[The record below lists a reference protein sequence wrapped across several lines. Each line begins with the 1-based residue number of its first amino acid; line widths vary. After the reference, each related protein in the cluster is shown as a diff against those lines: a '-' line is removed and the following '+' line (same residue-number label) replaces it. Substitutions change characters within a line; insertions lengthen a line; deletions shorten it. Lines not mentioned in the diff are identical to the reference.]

1 MSAGGGD
8 RAAFAERIRI
18 QLTSRYR
25 GARVD
30 VDDARFALHVT
41 GDGLDATLP
50 LAPLQQAVL
59 RDPAHTPDLIARFVT
74 GVESQLTPRSY
85 GGFSVDRLLWCVRSA
100 EYMRGI
106 ARAPEL
112 LVREMPG
119 NLVAFA
125 AETLPA
131 SSMRGVPQSEWEAAG
146 LDGEAVTA
154 AVQRNTEVR
163 FAHLVDRIRNAAR
176 VPADGWRMAG
186 DQMFQGSALLVPAV
200 LAALAERA
208 RGDVLVGVPD
218 RGVVLALPSRLP
230 SASVFDRRVTREWRE
245 AMNPCSHEIFE
256 TDGAELRRRD
266 PGNGRR
272 AWVMPWLSQAWS
284 GEGSLDPDG

>member
-1 MSAGGGD
+1 MSAERSD

-30 VDDARFALHVT
+30 VDDERFALRVT
-41 GDGLDATLP
+41 GEGLDATLP

-74 GVESQLTPRSY
+74 GVESQLTPRAY
-85 GGFSVDRLLWCVRSA
+85 GAFSVDGLLWCVRSA
-100 EYMRGI
+100 GYMRGI
-106 ARAPEL
+106 ARASEL
-112 LVREMPG
+112 LLREMPG
-119 NLVAFA
+119 DLVAFA

-131 SSMRGVPQSEWEAAG
+131 SSMRGVPRSEWIATG
-146 LDGEAVTA
+146 LDDA
-154 AVQRNTEVR
+154 AVRAAVDRNTEQR
-163 FAHLVDRIRNAAR
+163 FAHLAGRIRNAER

-186 DQMFQGSALLVPAV
+186 DHMFQGSALLIPAV

-208 RGDVLVGVPD
+208 EGDVLVAVPD

-245 AMNPCSHEIFE
+245 AMNPCSHEILE
-256 TDGAELRRRD
+256 TDGVELRRRD

-272 AWVMPWLSQAWS
+272 AWVLPWLSQPWS
-284 GEGSLDPDG
+284 DGGALDD

>member
-1 MSAGGGD
+1 MSADRSD

-30 VDDARFALHVT
+30 VDDERFALHVT
-41 GDGLDATLP
+41 GEGLDATLP

-74 GVESQLTPRSY
+74 GVESQLTPRAY
-85 GGFSVDRLLWCVRSA
+85 GAFSVDGLLWCVRSA
-100 EYMRGI
+100 GYMRGI
-106 ARAPEL
+106 ARASEL
-112 LVREMPG
+112 LLREMPG
-119 NLVAFA
+119 DLVAFA

-131 SSMRGVPQSEWEAAG
+131 ASMRGVPRSDWIGAG
-146 LDGEAVTA
+146 LDDA
-154 AVQRNTEVR
+154 AVSAAVDRNTEQR
-163 FAHLVDRIRNAAR
+163 FTHLAGRIRNAER

-186 DQMFQGSALLVPAV
+186 DHMFQGSALLIPAV

-208 RGDVLVGVPD
+208 EGDVLVAVPD

-245 AMNPCSHEIFE
+245 AMNPCSHEILE
-256 TDGAELRRRD
+256 TDGVVLRRRD

-272 AWVMPWLSQAWS
+272 AWVLPWLSQPWS
-284 GEGSLDPDG
+284 DGGALDD

>member
-1 MSAGGGD
+1 MSADGGD
-8 RAAFAERIRI
+8 RAAFAKRIRI
-18 QLTSRYR
+18 QLKSRYR

-30 VDDARFALHVT
+30 VDDERFALHVT
-41 GDGLDATLP
+41 GEGLDATLP

-59 RDPAHTPDLIARFVT
+59 RDPAHTPALIARFVS
-74 GVESQLTPRSY
+74 GVETQLTPRAV
-85 GGFSVDRLLWCVRSA
+85 GAFSVDRLVWCVRSA
-100 EYMRGI
+100 EYLRGI
-106 ARAPEL
+106 ARASEL
-112 LVREMPG
+112 LVREMPVD
-119 NLVAFA
+119 LVAFA

-131 SSMRGVPQSEWEAAG
+131 ASMRGVPRSEWVDAGVEDSAVAA
-146 LDGEAVTA
+146 A
-154 AVQRNTEVR
+154 ADRNTERR
-163 FAHLVDRIRNAAR
+163 FAHLVDRIRGADR

-208 RGDVLVGVPD
+208 GGDVLVAVPD

-245 AMNPCSHEIFE
+245 SMNPCSHAVLE
-256 TDGAELRRRD
+256 TDGVVLRRRD

-272 AWVMPWLSQAWS
+272 AWVFPWLSQPWS
-284 GEGSLDPDG
+284 DRGALDG